1 VAGACVV
8 ASVARMPMANIKDVA
23 RLAGV
28 SVSTASRVV
37 RGEGYTSQ
45 EMRAKVERAAKEL
58 HYVPNALA
66 RSMRGRP
73 TRMISFLVYDIVNPF
88 FANLATGVEDTAQ
101 QQGFTVVICS
111 SQPWKDK
118 SREQSY
124 MRMLLQSRIDGIVM
138 QHVFSSPEYFDL
150 LQRQNIPA
158 ARVVNPQQGYPYDL
172 VRCDTTQAS
181 CDLIEHLLR
190 LGRRRIAALGPALP
204 SHLGGERLAGYKL
217 ALERAGLEI
226 APDLIMLKGW
236 RTRDGYE
243 MTHALLDRTQ
253 PDAIFAFGPR
263 IAAGAACALRE
274 RGLRVPE
281 DVALVC
287 VDDFGMGSEL
297 DPFMTIVRQPER
309 EMGRQ
314 VARLLIERILGA
326 YAGEPR
332 EIILPAQVVVRR
344 SCGAKLMSPVA
355 DREDG
360 NASAPAAADH
370 TWEDD

>member
-1 VAGACVV
+1 
-8 ASVARMPMANIKDVA
+8 MANIKDVA

-37 RGEGYTSQ
+37 RGEGYTSP
-45 EMRAKVERAAKEL
+45 EMRAKVGAPPEL

-236 RTRDGYE
+236 RTRWLQNDPRPAGSHPSL
-243 MTHALLDRTQ
+243 MPSSPLARALPRACLCAART
-253 PDAIFAFGPR
+253 R
-263 IAAGAACALRE
+263 
-274 RGLRVPE
+274 LRVPE
-281 DVALVC
+281 DIALVC

-297 DPFMTIVRQPER
+297 DPFHDHRAPTGTRD
-309 EMGRQ
+309 
-314 VARLLIERILGA
+314 GA
-326 YAGEPR
+326 PGC
-332 EIILPAQVVVRR
+332 R
-344 SCGAKLMSPVA
+344 SC
-355 DREDG
+355 
-360 NASAPAAADH
+360 
-370 TWEDD
+370 